1 MDKVSVAAEYRNRT
15 LAEVAKGALEARGIA
30 ARISADDLGGLR
42 PALSFI
48 QGVQVLVSEENLE
61 EAIAILESSGD
72 QETDG

>member
-1 MDKVSVAAEYRNRT
+1 MGKVAVAAEYTNRT

-48 QGVQVLVSEENLE
+48 QRVQVLVNEEDAD
-61 EAIAILESSGD
+61 EAIAILQSRED